1 MTEGVRGEGVGG
13 GGDVER
19 ALRGAAPHALFEEVR
34 GILTR
39 DHGAAGA
46 ELLMAD
52 YASARLQPVTAQPFT
67 AESVSAYN
75 GPEGRAFGA
84 QEAHVVPGED
94 GITVHLPVTVRGD
107 RLGVLS
113 VRYPA
118 GRPVGGLVGPLQDVA
133 DALAHEILV
142 ADRDTDFFLQARRA
156 KRLTLAAEMQ
166 WQLLPGRSCSRPEY
180 DLGAQLDP
188 AYAIFGDSFDWS
200 ASADHLTLTVNNG
213 MGEGI
218 DAALLTSLAVSALRN
233 ARRAGLDLADQA
245 ALADQALYGQYQGR
259 LHLAMLLLRFGLDT
273 GEVEVIDAGSPRV
286 WRLRGGTA
294 ERVGLEA
301 QLPLGMF
308 EDTVYTAQRFQ
319 VLPGDR
325 LFFLSDGVYD
335 VLSPGGEPYGLH
347 ALTRAIMNTRLLPPS
362 QVPRALL
369 KELPGYRGDVD
380 ATDDAMV
387 VCLDWRG
394 RSGTEAGGGA
404 R

>member
-1 MTEGVRGEGVGG
+1 MTEGERGEGAGN
-13 GGDVER
+13 VER
-19 ALRGAAPHALFEEVR
+19 LLREAAPHELFEKVR
-34 GILTR
+34 GVLAR

-67 AESVSAYN
+67 ADSVSAYN
-75 GPEGRAFGA
+75 SSEGRAFGA
-84 QEAHVVPGED
+84 QEPHVVSEEG
-94 GITVHLPVTVRGD
+94 GTTVHLPVSVRGD

-118 GRPVGGLVGPLQDVA
+118 GVRVGGLLGPLQDVA

-156 KRLTLAAEMQ
+156 RRLTLAAEMQ
-166 WQLLPGRSCSRPEY
+166 WELLPGRSCSRPEY
-180 DLGAQLDP
+180 DLGAQLEP
-188 AYAIFGDSFDWS
+188 AYAIHGDSFDWS

-233 ARRAGLDLADQA
+233 ARRAGLGLADQA

-259 LHLAMLLLRFGLDT
+259 LHLAMLLLRFDLDT

-286 WRLRGGTA
+286 WRLRGGTLEPFA
-294 ERVGLEA
+294 LEA

-308 EDTVYTAQRFQ
+308 EDTVYTCQRFRM
-319 VLPGDR
+319 LPGDR

-335 VLSPGGEPYGLH
+335 VLSPAGEPYGLH
-347 ALTRAIMNTRLLPPS
+347 ALARAVTNTRLLPPS

-369 KELPGYRGDVD
+369 EELPGYRGGAD
-380 ATDDAMV
+380 AADDAMV
-387 VCLDWRG
+387 VCLDWHGRPG
-394 RSGTEAGGGA
+394 TERSGE

>member
-1 MTEGVRGEGVGG
+1 MA
-13 GGDVER
+13 GGDGVER
-19 ALRGAAPHALFEEVR
+19 TLREAAPHELFEKVR
-34 GILTR
+34 DLLIR
-39 DHGAAGA
+39 DHGARGA

-52 YASARLQPVTAQPFT
+52 YASARLQPVTDRPFT

-75 GPEGRAFGA
+75 GPEGRAFGS
-84 QEAHVVPGED
+84 QEPYVVAREG
-94 GITVHLPVTVRGD
+94 GVTVHLPVSVRGD

-113 VRYPA
+113 VGFAA
-118 GRPVGGLVGPLQDVA
+118 GAYAPDALAPLRDVA

-180 DLGAQLDP
+180 DLGAQLEP
-188 AYAIFGDSFDWS
+188 AYAIYGDSFDWS

-233 ARRAGLDLADQA
+233 ARRAGLGLVDQASLADQA
-245 ALADQALYGQYQGR
+245 VYGQYQGR
-259 LHLAMLLLRFGLDT
+259 LHLPMLLLRFDLDT
-273 GEVEVIDAGSPRV
+273 GEAEVIDAGSPRL
-286 WRLRGGTA
+286 WRLRAGA
-294 ERVGLEA
+294 VEQVGLEA

-308 EDTVYTAQRFQ
+308 EDTVYTCQRFR

-335 VLSPGGEPYGLH
+335 VLSPAGEPYSLY
-347 ALTRAIMNTRLLPPS
+347 ALSRAVMNTRLVPPS
-362 QVPRALL
+362 QVPRAFLE
-369 KELPGYRGDVD
+369 ELAGHRGGIE
-380 ATDDAMV
+380 AADDAMV
-387 VCLDWRG
+387 VCLDWHG
-394 RSGTEAGGGA
+394 RPDAEPVEP
-404 R
+404 